1 MMILAKDGIRS
12 IDARAISGLCIHT
25 TNHDYVV
32 NNIGIPKCANNQYA
46 LIGYINR
53 TQFQLAGNNIELLG
67 TYETLPEAQRI
78 LAILTNKLQ
87 LIKDIPYGT
96 FDVRKII

>member
-12 IDARAISGLCIHT
+12 IDARAISGLCIHK

-32 NNIGIPKCANNQYA
+32 NNIGMHIDTNNQYA
-46 LIGYINR
+46 IIGYINQ

-67 TYETLPEAQRI
+67 TYETLSEAQRI
-78 LAILTNKLQ
+78 LAILTDRLQ
-87 LIKDIPYGT
+87 QIKDMPYGT
-96 FDVRKII
+96 FDMGKII